1 MTVLRLSEK
10 ETDMEDKLS
19 PSISY
24 LQKLGPEYIDQVFES
39 SRWIF
44 EQDRDMAFQ
53 VILIL
58 FSFCSLLRTSNFFIE
73 DIYVGRRRA
82 PSKSSSGLPR

>member
-1 MTVLRLSEK
+1 
-10 ETDMEDKLS
+10 MEDKLS

-73 DIYVGRRRA
+73 DIYVSRRRA
-82 PSKSSSGLPR
+82 PSNSSSGLPR

>member
-1 MTVLRLSEK
+1 MLRLSEK

-53 VILIL
+53 VILVL
-58 FSFCSLLRTSNFFIE
+58 FSFCSLLRTSNFFIVR
-73 DIYVGRRRA
+73 YLRR
-82 PSKSSSGLPR
+82 STSSFLELK